1 MILSECRPVRNVKEF
16 AVKYMCSKVKTP
28 CLSQKTLISL
38 KTGFLAMCLD
48 FGQTTPTS
56 PRADGLDSWYTLES
70 NHGITDFPVRTTVA
84 RLRWWQWLA
93 SRRTLAWTSRPSPA
107 QQQALSSTADGPRDA
122 LSIEVLS
129 TAAVRTVWTSCTTNP
144 QQIEVITAER
154 YGRRT
159 CTKTVSVVRV

>member
-1 MILSECRPVRNVKEF
+1 MQASKECQGICSEIYVFKSQNSVSLSEDSDFSKNRFPSNV
-16 AVKYMCSKVKTP
+16 
-28 CLSQKTLISL
+28 
-38 KTGFLAMCLD
+38 
-48 FGQTTPTS
+48 FGLWTNNPYN

-84 RLRWWQWLA
+84 RRRWWQWLA

-107 QQQALSSTADGPRDA
+107 QQQALSSTADAPRDA